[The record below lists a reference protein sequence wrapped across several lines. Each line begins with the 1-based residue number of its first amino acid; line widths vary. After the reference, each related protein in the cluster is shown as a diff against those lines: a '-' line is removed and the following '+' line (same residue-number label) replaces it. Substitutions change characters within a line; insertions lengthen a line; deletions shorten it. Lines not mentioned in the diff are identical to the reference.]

1 MVSPNSLKLGQLFV
15 YAYWLSAKVYS
26 LCPWGHGQRAIHGV
40 EVCLT
45 ETYGVLEV
53 SMGQLG
59 ASKGEMSPAVYGKSS

>member
-26 LCPWGHGQRAIHGV
+26 LCPWGHGERAIHGV